1 MVDSSAN
8 LVETDPIEPEN
19 IGWLCEYIHPNESSC
34 DLTSDMYDIRLKK
47 VKRAKYILEK
57 HFNNKR
63 ISCRLLPR
71 GEGLDLWNAF
81 FKYLDIVL
89 YEKGK
94 HGLELYFLKQYMF

>member
-34 DLTSDMYDIRLKK
+34 DLTSDMYDIRLKN
-47 VKRAKYILEK
+47 VDRAEYILEK
-57 HFNNKR
+57 HFEHKR

-71 GEGLDLWNAF
+71 GGGLYLWNTF
-81 FKYLDIVL
+81 FKYLDRII
-89 YEKGK
+89 YKEGD
-94 HGLELYFLKQYMF
+94 HGFELFWIMQYMF